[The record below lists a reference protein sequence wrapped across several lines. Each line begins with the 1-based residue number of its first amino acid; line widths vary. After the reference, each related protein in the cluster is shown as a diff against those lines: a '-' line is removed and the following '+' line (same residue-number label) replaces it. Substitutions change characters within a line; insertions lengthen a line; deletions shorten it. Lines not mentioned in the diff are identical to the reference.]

1 MGSTLQSLNIR
12 EMSAARRAQFVEW
25 LQLWLPWV
33 RQQQLERAIWNE
45 CHDASKICTWGLEEL
60 INSAKQKYIL
70 TCWDVWH
77 LGGWCDKV
85 SGCYWPEMTVKAVF
99 ANFTATS
106 RDICPLLLHPPHPL
120 IEAAPTRATWPP
132 GPIMAPRLGQASL
145 GPTWPPE
152 PQGPTGPPNQ
162 KFERDIWLLT

>member
-1 MGSTLQSLNIR
+1 MA
-12 EMSAARRAQFVEW
+12 AARIATITATTTEKSRLEW
-25 LQLWLPWV
+25 IPGCIQRLH
-33 RQQQLERAIWNE
+33 IWKKMLKINCQNE
-45 CHDASKICTWGLEEL
+45 ESGKE
-60 INSAKQKYIL
+60 KYIL
-70 TCWDVWH
+70 TCRDVWR

-120 IEAAPTRATWPP
+120 IEAAPTRTTWPP

>member
-1 MGSTLQSLNIR
+1 MGSTLQSLNIKGS
-12 EMSAARRAQFVEW
+12 EAEFVEW
-25 LQLWLPWV
+25 LQLGLPPSQ
-33 RQQQLERAIWNE
+33 QQQLKRAVWNE
-45 CHDASKICTWGLEEL
+45 YPDASKGYTSERKMLKINCQNLESGKE
-60 INSAKQKYIL
+60 KYIL
-70 TCWDVWH
+70 TCRDVWR

-132 GPIMAPRLGQASL
+132 GPIMAPRLGQGSL
-145 GPTWPPE
+145 GPT
-152 PQGPTGPPNQ
+152 
-162 KFERDIWLLT
+162 